1 MNIKLNIQH
10 SCAKSTKVLINH
22 TKKYIDPDSLIEHVC
37 SVNFEWLNV
46 LITSTSKSLIYY
58 LSF

>member
-1 MNIKLNIQH
+1 MNIKLIIQH

-22 TKKYIDPDSLIEHVC
+22 TKKYIDPNSLIEHVC
-37 SVNFEWLNV
+37 SVSLESLKV
-46 LITSTSKSLIYY
+46 LITSTSKPPIYY